1 MARLLRAAATLFTWN
16 SSYNQVII
24 TRSCLTST
32 SVSMLVTEPAVP
44 DSSFLAVRLRYR
56 WLRSAIEPISLR
68 AGWSGSSRELNRD
81 N

>member
-1 MARLLRAAATLFTWN
+1 MHIRPSWQYEHYQSHTTPKSTASELRLVARLLRAAATLFTWN

-44 DSSFLAVRLRYR
+44 DSSFLAVRLR
-56 WLRSAIEPISLR
+56 
-68 AGWSGSSRELNRD
+68 
-81 N
+81 

>member
-1 MARLLRAAATLFTWN
+1 MNTIHYPLSQSHNSEVHSVGAAAGGEVAEGGGHVVHLWN

-44 DSSFLAVRLRYR
+44 DSSFLAVRLR
-56 WLRSAIEPISLR
+56 
-68 AGWSGSSRELNRD
+68 
-81 N
+81 